1 MRQWYVTTCD
11 KFWITKCDRMGYNA
25 TWIAKCDKMVYKVQQ
40 ELKSETGLQKEMVQ
54 SLPYIY
60 TSHCTVCY
68 FKMKKMKKVFLIIG
82 KILSEYITEDMIRDI
97 FMIIFL
103 TNVPLNFYNTLLIK
117 THPSWIHIN
126 TTFSCFWLSGELS
139 FKKTFYRFI
148 FHWSFC

>member
-1 MRQWYVTTCD
+1 MWQ
-11 KFWITKCDRMGYNA
+11 N
-25 TWIAKCDKMVYKVQQ
+25 
-40 ELKSETGLQKEMVQ
+40 GLQCDLDCKVRQDGLQ
-54 SLPYIY
+54 SPAGIKIWNWVAKRDGTKPPVYIHVSLY
-60 TSHCTVCY
+60 SLL
-68 FKMKKMKKVFLIIG
+68 FQNEKMKKVFLIIG